1 MSVVAGAAAARVA
14 VALLDDLGEWALR
27 LGVAALMLLLL
38 PLGIVVLGFGGILAL
53 FGGLSGTSDGGGP
66 VWGGPP
72 TAAAVGQIPADQ
84 LVVIQQVARSAPCTL
99 PWTVLAA
106 IANVESEFGRTA
118 DRTSAAGAYGYGQ
131 FLEGTWSKFGGDAPW
146 RAADK
151 QEQAKPFDQRR
162 DSTNYHYALPAMA
175 GYLCAEGAGQDLR
188 KAYSP
193 TTTLSR
199 T

>member
-1 MSVVAGAAAARVA
+1 PGGVGPSSRGRGA
-14 VALLDDLGEWALR
+14 VASAVPTRHRRPR
-27 LGVAALMLLLL
+27 LWR
-38 PLGIVVLGFGGILAL
+38 ILAL

-99 PWTVLAA
+99 AWTVLAA

-131 FLEGTWSKFGGDAPW
+131 F
-146 RAADK
+146 
-151 QEQAKPFDQRR
+151 
-162 DSTNYHYALPAMA
+162 
-175 GYLCAEGAGQDLR
+175 
-188 KAYSP
+188 
-193 TTTLSR
+193 
-199 T
+199 